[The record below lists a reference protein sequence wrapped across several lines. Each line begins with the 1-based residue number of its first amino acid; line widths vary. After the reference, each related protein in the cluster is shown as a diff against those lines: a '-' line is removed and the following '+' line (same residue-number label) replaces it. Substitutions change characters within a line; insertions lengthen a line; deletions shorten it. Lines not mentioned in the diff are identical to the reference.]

1 MSKQNLFVPKVQNHV
16 SRNAFDVSQRRI
28 YSAKAGEILPCFL
41 RDCLPGDKV
50 KVKANAFTRTAPLNN
65 AAFARMKQYFNF
77 YFVPYRLLYRD
88 FPSFVIQQSA
98 SSKSAIK
105 IDEKFDV
112 PSVLPHTTEN
122 ALLNITQSYF
132 LPNVNH
138 PHESLFYN
146 IDGSKKPFAGM
157 LNRFGLSQLTQTRKL
172 LQYLGYY
179 RITRPGMNDINS
191 MSEFEYK
198 VACGTGSSV
207 NNNTEISLFPLM
219 AYQKVYNDFY
229 RFSQWEDENPSSYN
243 VDYMAAGQT
252 KPSMRIPIELLFQ
265 YPSTGPYVGSWVPV
279 PKYRGTL
286 SGDNMFSMR
295 YVNFTKDSFL
305 GVVPT
310 SQFGAVST
318 VETSIFNSKPFKNGR
333 SGIYLH
339 SEADNT
345 KEQAATWSYDTNN
358 IGIYNGTTK
367 VQTTVTLSDQN
378 GNPAWDH
385 LHTAFDILTLRSAQ
399 AKQKFMEVTLSNNSD
414 YKSQVAAHF
423 NVNVS
428 SLMSNLCDYIG
439 GFSSDLSLDT
449 VVNNNLSEGNNADY
463 SALATMSGD
472 GGFDFTVREHG
483 LIIGVSYILPFVD
496 YEAQGYDFPNL
507 RVNFADFALPEY
519 DRLGYEEVDTRLLT
533 GYSRGADGKPIHMGY
548 GPRYYDIKTNYDVV
562 LGDFNGLQ
570 GGSQPIYTVNLN
582 NNTSDIPDKLL
593 PMLDNYVNH
602 GIIGDTIRNRVD
614 AYSFKVS
621 PTIFNNLFTVKVG
634 IVENSSLSDEDE
646 RKYVVHDD
654 TSFDQ
659 FYNVLSFNTTVISN
673 FDRLGLPY

>member
-1 MSKQNLFVPKVQNHV
+1 MSKQNLFVPKVKNHV
-16 SRNAFDVSQRRI
+16 SRNAFDLSQRRI

-98 SSKSAIK
+98 SSKSALK
-105 IDEKFDV
+105 IDEKFSV
-112 PSVLPHTTEN
+112 PNELPHVVESDM
-122 ALLNITQSYF
+122 LNITQGYYV
-132 LPNVNH
+132 PNSQH
-138 PHESLFYN
+138 PHESLFLLPDK
-146 IDGSKKPFAGM
+146 DGVMHPTPGM
-157 LNRFGLSQLTQTRKL
+157 LNRFGLSYLTQTKKL

-179 RITRPGMNDINS
+179 RLTRYGMNDPSS
-191 MSEFEYK
+191 MSALEYG
-198 VACGTGSSV
+198 VASK
-207 NNNTEISLFPLM
+207 NNTQLSLFPLL

-243 VDYMAAGQT
+243 VDYMAGGSY
-252 KPSMRIPIELLFQ
+252 KSNMRIPIELL
-265 YPSTGPYVGSWVPV
+265 YRTPTYGS
-279 PKYRGTL
+279 YRNWIPIPMYHTELG
-286 SGDNMFSMR
+286 GDNMFSMR
-295 YVNFTKDSFL
+295 YVNYTKDSFL

-318 VETSIFNSKPFKNGR
+318 VESSIFNAVPNGNKS
-333 SGIYLH
+333 SGLYIH
-339 SEADNT
+339 SESDNT
-345 KEQAATWSYDTNN
+345 KSKEMFWSYNTNN
-358 IGIYNGTTK
+358 AGIDKNGAK
-367 VQTTVTLSDQN
+367 VQTTITLSDVN

-385 LHTAFDILTLRSAQ
+385 LHTAFDILSLRSAQ

-414 YKSQVAAHF
+414 YKSQVEAHF
-423 NVNVS
+423 NVKVS

-449 VVNNNLSEGNNADY
+449 VVNNNLSEGNTADY

-472 GGFDFTVREHG
+472 GGFDFTAREHG

-533 GYSRGADGKPIHMGY
+533 GYSVDANKSPLHIGY
-548 GPRYYDIKTNYDVV
+548 GPRYYDYKTNVDIV

-570 GGSQPIYTVNLN
+570 DGTQPIYTVNLN
-582 NNTSDIPDKLL
+582 NNASDIPASLADKL
-593 PMLDNYVNH
+593 DSYVNH

-614 AYSFKVS
+614 AFSFKVS

-634 IVENSSLSDEDE
+634 IVENANRDDKDI

-659 FYNVLSFNTTVISN
+659 FYNVVSFNTTVISN
-673 FDRLGLPY
+673 LDRLGLPY